1 MRKTKTTNST
11 ENQEGNEMNDDQKV
25 NEMNDEQ
32 EGNVNDFDFSSEFDI
47 DPSLLSEEFNCK
59 RAKRFPYGV
68 VINSENAGLFIPE
81 KNLSKAGWL
90 SEPELVEKELSG
102 GTEIGLFLTNPR
114 MIILGFVDPYLKYK
128 DSELVPVELR
138 NTVID
143 WYDGFGGEIDKKMM
157 DAVSE
162 HLIMFLDESNNF
174 LHEVPVRIRF
184 KNVALWSL
192 KESVGSYYSE
202 AEMSFSRLLNIKHS
216 SKDDKWRALCVIQ
229 VQFKG
234 IKEGTVKGSSYC
246 CKVVDYV
253 KPNLENFPK
262 LFMGTRVKMNAVI
275 EKYDSSIG
283 FDEQVKLLL
292 PEPTKFAAL
301 PEGKY

>member
-1 MRKTKTTNST
+1 MRKSKNEPTNST
-11 ENQEGNEMNDDQKV
+11 EKQEGNEMNDENQEGNEMND
-25 NEMNDEQ
+25 
-32 EGNVNDFDFSSEFDI
+32 FDFSSEFEI

-81 KNLSKAGWL
+81 KNLSKAGWFGKA
-90 SEPELVEKELSG
+90 EIVEKDLSG
-102 GTEIGLFLTNPR
+102 GTEPGLFLTNPR
-114 MIILGFVDPYLKYK
+114 MIILGFVNTYLKYK
-128 DSELVPVELR
+128 DTEAIAVELR

-143 WYDGFGGEIDKKMM
+143 WYDSYAGEIDKKMM

-162 HLIMFLDESNNF
+162 HLIMFLDEDNNF
-174 LHEVPVRIRF
+174 LHEVPIRIRF

-192 KESVGSYYSE
+192 KEALSTYYSA
-202 AEMSFSRLLNIKHS
+202 AEMSFSKLLNLKHS

-234 IKEGTVKGSSYC
+234 MKEGTVKESSYC

-253 KPNLENFPK
+253 KPNVENFPK
-262 LFMGTRVKMNAVI
+262 LFMGTRVKMNAVL
-275 EKYDSSIG
+275 EKYDSSVG

-292 PEPTKFAAL
+292 PEPSKLAAL
-301 PEGKY
+301 PEGNE

>member
-1 MRKTKTTNST
+1 MARSKNEPINST
-11 ENQEGNEMNDDQKV
+11 EKEGNIM
-25 NEMNDEQ
+25 
-32 EGNVNDFDFSSEFDI
+32 NDFDFSSDFAI

-59 RAKRFPYGV
+59 RPKRFPYGV

-90 SEPELVEKELSG
+90 SEAQLVEKDLSG
-102 GTEIGLFLTNPR
+102 GTETGLFLTNPR
-114 MIILGFVDPYLKYK
+114 MIILGFLNPYLKYK
-128 DSELVPVELR
+128 DADAVPVELR

-143 WYDGFGGEIDKKMM
+143 WYDSYVGEIDKKMM

-174 LHEVPVRIRF
+174 MHEVPFRIRF

-192 KESVGSYYSE
+192 KEALSNYYSE
-202 AEMSFSRLLNIKHS
+202 AELTFSKLVGIKHS

-234 IKEGTVKGSSYC
+234 VKEGTVKESSYC

-262 LFMGTRVKMNAVI
+262 LFMGTKAKMDEVL
-275 EKYDSSIG
+275 EKYDSTIG
-283 FDEQVKLLL
+283 FGEEVKLFM
-292 PEPTKFAAL
+292 PEPTRFATL
-301 PEGKY
+301 PEGK

>member
-1 MRKTKTTNST
+1 MAKSKNEPTNST
-11 ENQEGNEMNDDQKV
+11 ENQGV
-25 NEMNDEQ
+25 NEMNEMN
-32 EGNVNDFDFSSEFDI
+32 GFDFSSEFEI

-59 RAKRFPYGV
+59 RPKRFPYGV

-90 SEPELVEKELSG
+90 GKAEIVEKDLSG
-102 GTEIGLFLTNPR
+102 GTESGLFLTNPR
-114 MIILGFVDPYLKYK
+114 MIILGFINPYLKYK
-128 DSELVPVELR
+128 DTDNVPVELR

-143 WYDGFGGEIDKKMM
+143 WYDTYSGEIDKKMM

-162 HLIMFLDESNNF
+162 HLIMLLDESNNF
-174 LHEVPVRIRF
+174 LHELPIRIRF

-192 KESVGSYYSE
+192 REALERYYSE
-202 AEMSFSRLLNIKHS
+202 AELTFAKLLNQKPS

-229 VQFKG
+229 LQFKG
-234 IKEGTVKGSSYC
+234 VKEGKVKEASYC
-246 CKVVDYV
+246 CKVVDYLS
-253 KPNLENFPK
+253 PNPENFPK
-262 LFMGTRVKMNAVI
+262 LFMGTRVKMNAVM

-283 FDEQVKLLL
+283 FDEQVKMSL

-301 PEGKY
+301 PEGN

>member
-1 MRKTKTTNST
+1 MRKSKNEPTNST
-11 ENQEGNEMNDDQKV
+11 EKQEGNEMNDENQEGNEM
-25 NEMNDEQ
+25 
-32 EGNVNDFDFSSEFDI
+32 NDFDFSSEFDI

-59 RAKRFPYGV
+59 RPKRFPYGV
-68 VINSENAGLFIPE
+68 VVNSENAGLFIPE
-81 KNLSKAGWL
+81 KNLSKAGWFGKA
-90 SEPELVEKELSG
+90 EIVEKDLSG
-102 GTEIGLFLTNPR
+102 GTETGLFLTNPR
-114 MIILGFVDPYLKYK
+114 MIILGFLNPYLKYK
-128 DSELVPVELR
+128 DADAVPVELR

-143 WYDGFGGEIDKKMM
+143 WYDSYAGEIDKKMM

-192 KESVGSYYSE
+192 KEALGSYYSE
-202 AEMSFSRLLNIKHS
+202 AEMSFSKLLNLKHS

-234 IKEGTVKGSSYC
+234 MKEGTVKESSYC

-262 LFMGTRVKMNAVI
+262 LFMGARVKMNAVL

-283 FDEQVKLLL
+283 FGEEVKLLM

-301 PEGKY
+301 PEGK